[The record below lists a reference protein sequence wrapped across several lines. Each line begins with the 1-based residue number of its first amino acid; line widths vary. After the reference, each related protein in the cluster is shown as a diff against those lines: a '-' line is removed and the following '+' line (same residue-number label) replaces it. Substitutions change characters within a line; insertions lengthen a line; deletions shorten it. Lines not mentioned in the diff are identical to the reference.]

1 MAHLSQGE
9 VDARGF
15 VPVRLRCASLAG
27 WSGAVVAATCESLE
41 ALKLASATITQST
54 VVTRPLCPYPQAA
67 MYSGAGATNDAP
79 NFVCRSN

>member
-1 MAHLSQGE
+1 MRE
-9 VDARGF
+9 VLCRFGF
-15 VPVRLRCASLAG
+15 VVLLSPAGAAPVF
-27 WSGAVVAATCESLE
+27 AATCESLE